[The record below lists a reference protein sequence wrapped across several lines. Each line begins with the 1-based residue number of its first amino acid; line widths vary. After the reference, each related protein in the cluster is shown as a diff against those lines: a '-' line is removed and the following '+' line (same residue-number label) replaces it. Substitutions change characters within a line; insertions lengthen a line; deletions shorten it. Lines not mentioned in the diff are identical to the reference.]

1 MIMSVIFEQ
10 DFKLSKT
17 ELGAFLG
24 GPKRIM

>member
-10 DFKLSKT
+10 DSKLSKT

-24 GPKRIM
+24 GPKPIT